1 MRINERKYHGQLF
14 KSRISFCFRQKTDSL
29 MKEMI
34 VHKKSTNKSK
44 MKSDKTLNWQLNDNV
59 TTDLP
64 I

>member
-1 MRINERKYHGQLF
+1 
-14 KSRISFCFRQKTDSL
+14 